1 MGESTGQRMDTP
13 SIRDVAERAGV
24 SVATVSRVLNRTARV
39 APSKAADV
47 QRAIDDLG
55 FRPNSLARALSLGR
69 TGTVGV
75 VAPFFTHWGTLGR
88 LRGITDRVAAEDY
101 DLMIFDVET
110 PKQRTDALV
119 KLARR
124 DRVDGLLVV
133 SVPLAD
139 DEVSRLRRDALPVV
153 LVDVA
158 HPALSRVTIDDVDGG
173 RIAAEHLIERGHT
186 RIGFVGD
193 LPENPLGFTSSEYRL
208 AGYRDALVA
217 AGIAVDERLV
227 RRGVHGRESARAMA
241 SDLLAAPAPPSA
253 VFAASDTQAIGVLE
267 AAAAAGLDVPGEL
280 AVVGFDDVEIAGI
293 LGLTTVRQP
302 LALIGGDAMQLL
314 LAELSGGPGDPVE
327 IVHPLTLIQRRTT

>member
-1 MGESTGQRMDTP
+1 MDEGTDQRTHAP

-24 SVATVSRVLNRTARV
+24 SVATVSRVLNSTARV
-39 APSKAADV
+39 APAKAADV
-47 QRAIDDLG
+47 HRAIDDLG
-55 FRPNSLARALSLGR
+55 FRPNSMARALSLGR
-69 TGTVGV
+69 TGTIGV
-75 VAPFFTHWGTLGR
+75 IAPFFTHWGTLGR

-110 PKQRTDALV
+110 PKQRVDALV

-133 SVPLAD
+133 SVPLTD
-139 DEVSRLRRDALPVV
+139 EEVSRLRRDALPAV

-158 HPALSRVTIDDVDGG
+158 HPALSRVTIDDVGGG
-173 RIAAEHLIERGHT
+173 RIAAGHLIDRGHT

-208 AGYRDALVA
+208 AGFRDALTA

-241 SDLLAAPAPPSA
+241 EELLAAPEPPSA
-253 VFAASDTQAIGVLE
+253 VFAASDTQAIGVIE
-267 AAAAAGLDVPGEL
+267 TATAAGLDVPGDL
-280 AVVGFDDVEIAGI
+280 AVVGFDDGDFAEI

-302 LALIGGDAMQLL
+302 LAQIGGDAMELL
-314 LAELSGGPGDPVE
+314 LSELLDGPGEPVE
-327 IVHPLTLIQRRTT
+327 IVRPLTLVQRRTT